1 MLNQSK
7 TTIWCIFMEVP
18 YLISLN
24 IIIYYF
30 LCYLFK
36 EGINS
41 FIKSP
46 FLIFYFIFILYFEV
60 KFMCS
65 IKYVTTK
72 SSVRDALV
80 LIYLFIVCLINLV
93 PLIDYE
99 KKRSKWIFQG
109 FQQFWK
115 HYHKYIYLFIYLFL
129 PNFGSYMTPPSLRP
143 PSFPFQIRSEPPLKV
158 SINWCPSLLR

>member
-1 MLNQSK
+1 
-7 TTIWCIFMEVP
+7 MEVP

-80 LIYLFIVCLINLV
+80 LIYLFIYCLLN
-93 PLIDYE
+93 
-99 KKRSKWIFQG
+99 
-109 FQQFWK
+109 
-115 HYHKYIYLFIYLFL
+115 
-129 PNFGSYMTPPSLRP
+129 
-143 PSFPFQIRSEPPLKV
+143 
-158 SINWCPSLLR
+158 